1 MTETPSTIRVAWE
14 AYRASL
20 SREVQD
26 REALRRAMRKALGD
40 GVSQSEIARTLGV
53 PRQHVHRLLRGR

>member
-1 MTETPSTIRVAWE
+1 MTTPLKTVREAWE
-14 AYRASL
+14 GYRASL
-20 SREVQD
+20 SREVKD

-40 GVSQSEIARTLGV
+40 GVSQSEIARVLGV